1 MSAIAPPPPTPAA
14 AGMPKSHHAPALMT
28 ATVQVPA
35 LVTLAA
41 KSVVG
46 IRLIHPVQGLNGAVE
61 VHTSRRNAEPKPDQ

>member
-1 MSAIAPPPPTPAA
+1 
-14 AGMPKSHHAPALMT
+14 MT

-46 IRLIHPVQGLNGAVE
+46 IRLIHPVQGLDGAVE
-61 VHTSRRNAEPKPDQ
+61 VHASRRDAEPKPDQ